1 MSFPNLR
8 ILKSQEDE
16 MQTGLTNLSASF
28 TRAPHA
34 ASSLMEYSDEELI
47 VEAKGGSISAF
58 EKLVVRYQGRIFRIA
73 QKIARS
79 REDAEEIAQSAF
91 VQAFRNLSKFRGD
104 SRFSTWLTS
113 ITVNESLMKIR
124 RRRQNVISIDDS
136 LETGGGALAHEI
148 ADGGPTPEKEY
159 SQEEVR
165 KILAA
170 TIGKLSPQ
178 YRQVV
183 QLRDVQGL
191 SIVQTATVLEL
202 SLPAV
207 KTRLQRAR
215 IQLRKSLC
223 RRFRSMAGNRTAGSK
238 SVSFGLLG
246 CFLAVFVLS
255 TVLVGCERSVSSA
268 PAPPPPVVEVAPVTQ
283 KDVPLEGEWVGTLE
297 GYVNA
302 QIQPHVSGYLIRQ
315 DYHEGGSVRQG
326 QVLFEIDPRPFQAA
340 LDQAKGQLA
349 QAQAQLANAELNVN
363 RDVPE
368 AEAHAIPQSQLDN
381 DTQAQL
387 GAKAAVEAAQAAVE
401 EASLNLGYTKV
412 LSLID
417 GIAGINT
424 VQVGNLVGPT
434 TVLTAVSQV
443 SPIKVYFPI
452 SEQEYLRLADGA
464 GTGSVDWLSH
474 ASQIPLHLKL
484 ADGSAYPHPG
494 RIVFADRQVNTETGT
509 IQIVGEFPNPK
520 KLMRPGQYALIEA
533 PTGSITGALLV
544 PQAAVNQQ
552 QGTYQVTVIGSDN
565 RARLRTVEVG
575 PKVGTLWVISSGL
588 KPGER
593 VAAVGAEKAKEGDLV
608 NPTPYKETEER

>member
-1 MSFPNLR
+1 
-8 ILKSQEDE
+8 
-16 MQTGLTNLSASF
+16 MQTRLTNLSASS
-28 TRAPHA
+28 TRAPRA

-47 VEAKGGSISAF
+47 AEAKGGSIAAF
-58 EKLVVRYQGRIFRIA
+58 EKLVARYQGRIFRIA

-79 REDAEEIAQSAF
+79 REDAEEIAQNSF
-91 VQAFRNLSKFRGD
+91 VQAYRNLSNFRGD
-104 SRFSTWLTS
+104 SRFSTWLTR

-136 LETGGGALAHEI
+136 LETEGCDLAHEI
-148 ADGGPTPEKEY
+148 ADGGPTPEQRY
-159 SQEEVR
+159 SQDEVR
-165 KILAA
+165 SILAT

-202 SLPAV
+202 SLPSV
-207 KTRLQRAR
+207 KTRLRRAR
-215 IQLRKSLC
+215 IQLRNSLS
-223 RRFRSMAGNRTAGSK
+223 RRFRSIAGNRTAGSK

-246 CFLAVFVLS
+246 CFLAVFALS
-255 TVLVGCERSVSSA
+255 TVLVGCERTVSSA

-283 KDVPLEGEWVGTLE
+283 KDIPLEGEWVGTLE

-315 DYHEGGSVRQG
+315 DYHEGGFVRQG
-326 QVLFEIDPRPFQAA
+326 QVLFEIDPRPFQAV

-349 QAQAQLANAELNVN
+349 QAQAQFANAELNVN

-417 GIAGINT
+417 GIAGVTT

-464 GTGSVDWLSH
+464 GPGSVDWLTH
-474 ASQIPLHLKL
+474 ASQIPLHLTL

-520 KLMRPGQYALIEA
+520 NLMRPGQYALIQA

-565 RARLRTVEVG
+565 RARLRSVEVV

-608 NPTPYKETEER
+608 NPMPYKETEER